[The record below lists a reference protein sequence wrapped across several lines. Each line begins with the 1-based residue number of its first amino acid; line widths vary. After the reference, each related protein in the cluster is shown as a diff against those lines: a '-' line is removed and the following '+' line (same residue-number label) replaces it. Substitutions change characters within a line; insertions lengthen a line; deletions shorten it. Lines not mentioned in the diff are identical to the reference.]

1 VSAEETGKD
10 GGTGGNAEARD
21 VAAAAVAAM
30 APAAHRRLT
39 RQQKAAIIIGALGID
54 AAGPLLEQLDEG
66 ALRSFT
72 AAMSSLRRVDPETV
86 RHTIAEF
93 LDAIRAEESVVRGGL
108 NRAREVLE
116 PHVTD
121 NVLSR
126 LLDDVDMPSV
136 NNVWKKLAKVPE
148 DALADFL
155 AREHPQTAA
164 VILSKLSSEHAA
176 KVLNRFEP
184 DRARDIVM
192 GITRTQSLDP
202 NVIEAIGVSVSRDF
216 LAGIQHGTPRRNP
229 AERVGAIM
237 NLASTEIRDFVLDHI
252 EEVQPEFAE
261 EVRRKMFTFEDVPRR
276 VEARDIATIVRE
288 VERDTMLR
296 ALRYSTDT
304 APEAVDFILGNISSR
319 VAEQYRAEMAEI
331 DKIRRRD
338 GEAAQAEVVA
348 KIRELEARGE
358 LRLLAPEEEA

>member
-1 VSAEETGKD
+1 VSKEGKGQPPREE
-10 GGTGGNAEARD
+10 
-21 VAAAAVAAM
+21 AADAQKAAQAAL
-30 APAAHRRLT
+30 AAFVPPGQHRLT
-39 RQQKAAIIIGALGID
+39 RQQKAAIIIGALGVE

-66 ALRSFT
+66 SLRSFT

-93 LDAIRAEESVVRGGL
+93 LDAIRDEGSVVRGGL
-108 NRAREVLE
+108 GRAREVLE

-121 NVLSR
+121 NLLSR

-136 NNVWKKLAKVPE
+136 NNVWKKLAKVHE

-176 KVLNRFEP
+176 KVLNRFDP

-237 NLASTEIRDFVLDHI
+237 NFASAEIREHVLDHI
-252 EEVQPEFAE
+252 ERSQPDFAE
-261 EVRRKMFTFEDVPRR
+261 EIRRKMFTFEDVPRR
-276 VEARDIATIVRE
+276 VEPRDVAAIVRE
-288 VERDTMLR
+288 VDRDVMLR
-296 ALRYSTDT
+296 ALRYASDG
-304 APEAVDFILGNISSR
+304 APETVDFILRNISSR

-331 DKIRRRD
+331 DKIRRRE
-338 GEAAQAEVVA
+338 GEGAQADVVA
-348 KIRELEARGE
+348 KIRELETRGE
-358 LRLLAPEEEA
+358 LRLLAPEEEG